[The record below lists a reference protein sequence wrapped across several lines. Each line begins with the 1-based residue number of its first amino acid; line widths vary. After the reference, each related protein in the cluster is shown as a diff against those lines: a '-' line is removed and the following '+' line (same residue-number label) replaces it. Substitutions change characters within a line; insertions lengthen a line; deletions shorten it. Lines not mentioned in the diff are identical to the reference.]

1 MWFGDQAGHY
11 DPQKGDETM
20 TLTTGARSPLRM
32 LLKRCE
38 TVAMDVASAPTQDLV
53 EASTRVALLDEAIRH
68 LDVARREA
76 KNQVI
81 ALTDVGKQVVAT
93 PGGSLV
99 LNRTET
105 VTRKNW
111 RHVEVATQVI
121 TTAVGLGQ
129 LTGPQDAA
137 PLFCEMATI
146 SYWKGD
152 RRTGSGLFRLGI
164 DKDDYC
170 DTIREGHVTVDGK
183 VA

>member
-1 MWFGDQAGHY
+1 
-11 DPQKGDETM
+11 M

-38 TVAMDVASAPTQDLV
+38 AVAMEVASSPTQDLV
-53 EASTRVALLDEAIRH
+53 EASTRVALLDEAIKQ

-81 ALTDVGKQVVAT
+81 ILTDTGKQVVAT
-93 PGGSLV
+93 PKGSLI

-105 VTRKNW
+105 ITRKNW
-111 RHVEVATQVI
+111 RHVELATKVI
-121 TTAVGLGQ
+121 TTAAELGQ
-129 LTGPQDAA
+129 LTGPKDAA

-152 RRTGSGLFRLGI
+152 RRAGSGLFRLGI

-170 DTIREGHVTVDGK
+170 DVNREGHVTVDGS